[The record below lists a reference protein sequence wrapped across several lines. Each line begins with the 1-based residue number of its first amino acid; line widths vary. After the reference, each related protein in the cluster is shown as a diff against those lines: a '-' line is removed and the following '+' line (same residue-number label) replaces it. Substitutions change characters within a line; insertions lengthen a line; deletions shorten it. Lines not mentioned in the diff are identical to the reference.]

1 MIIIGYQ
8 GIGKSTLAN
17 KNINYIDLESSN
29 FFIDGKRQENWF
41 IIYCNIANHLSEQ
54 GKNVFV
60 SSHEV
65 VRESLKCSKE
75 KVVVV
80 YPSLKL
86 KEQWLEKLQERYNIT
101 QLEKDYKALMN
112 AKDRYEENI
121 KELQNNDFIKI
132 EIKDINYDL
141 EKTLQGV

>member
-65 VRESLKCSKE
+65 VRESLKYSKE

-80 YPSLKL
+80 YPSLK
-86 KEQWLEKLQERYNIT
+86 
-101 QLEKDYKALMN
+101 
-112 AKDRYEENI
+112 
-121 KELQNNDFIKI
+121 
-132 EIKDINYDL
+132 
-141 EKTLQGV
+141 

>member
-17 KNINYIDLESSN
+17 KNTNYIDLESSN

-65 VRESLKCSKE
+65 VRESLKYSKE

-86 KEQWLEKLQERYNIT
+86 KEQWLEKLQKRYNIT

-121 KELQNNDFIKI
+121 KELQNNDFTKI

>member
-65 VRESLKCSKE
+65 VRESLKYSKE

-121 KELQNNDFIKI
+121 KELQNNDFTKI